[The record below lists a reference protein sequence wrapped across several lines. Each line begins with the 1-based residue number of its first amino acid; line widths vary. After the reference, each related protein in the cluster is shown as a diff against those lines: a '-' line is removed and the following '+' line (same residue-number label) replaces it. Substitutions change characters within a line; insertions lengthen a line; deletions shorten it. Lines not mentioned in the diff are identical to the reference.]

1 MLKQI
6 SFVFFVL
13 LIGCYIRVNC
23 EELKH
28 LTNEV
33 EVNVPANLTWELY
46 RHLGISKLAAQQLKH
61 VIQRIQVLKGDGG
74 VGTVLKL
81 TFVPGNSSY
90 TEIFNVIDDQK
101 RVKVAQ
107 TLEGGCLEIGCSIQL
122 VRFDIIEKSP
132 SKSIIKSDISY
143 AVKKEFQAKDPKPNI
158 QCLAAV
164 AQVAKYY
171 LERANWD

>member
-13 LIGCYIRVNC
+13 LIGCYIRVHC

-61 VIQRIQVLKGDGG
+61 VIQRIHVLKGDGG

-81 TFVPGNSSY
+81 TFVPG
-90 TEIFNVIDDQK
+90 T
-101 RVKVAQ
+101 
-107 TLEGGCLEIGCSIQL
+107 
-122 VRFDIIEKSP
+122 
-132 SKSIIKSDISY
+132 
-143 AVKKEFQAKDPKPNI
+143 
-158 QCLAAV
+158 
-164 AQVAKYY
+164 
-171 LERANWD
+171 

>member
-1 MLKQI
+1 
-6 SFVFFVL
+6 
-13 LIGCYIRVNC
+13 
-23 EELKH
+23 
-28 LTNEV
+28 
-33 EVNVPANLTWELY
+33 
-46 RHLGISKLAAQQLKH
+46 
-61 VIQRIQVLKGDGG
+61 
-74 VGTVLKL
+74 
-81 TFVPGNSSY
+81 NSSY
-90 TEIFNVIDDQK
+90 TEKFNVIDDQK

-164 AQVAKYY
+164 AQAAKYY
-171 LERANWD
+171 LERANWA

>member
-61 VIQRIQVLKGDGG
+61 VIQRIQVLK
-74 VGTVLKL
+74 
-81 TFVPGNSSY
+81 GNSSY

-171 LERANWD
+171 LERANWA

>member
-1 MLKQI
+1 MLKEI

-46 RHLGISKLAAQQLKH
+46 SHLGISKLAAQQLKH

-90 TEIFNVIDDQK
+90 TAIFNVIDDQK

-122 VRFDIIEKSP
+122 
-132 SKSIIKSDISY
+132 
-143 AVKKEFQAKDPKPNI
+143 KEFQAKDPKPNI

-171 LERANWD
+171 LERAN

>member
-61 VIQRIQVLKGDGG
+61 VITDSSFERLFQYES
-74 VGTVLKL
+74 
-81 TFVPGNSSY
+81 GNSSY

-132 SKSIIKSDISY
+132 SKSIIKSYISY
-143 AVKKEFQAKDPKPNI
+143 AVKKEFQAKDPRPNI

-171 LERANWD
+171 LERANWA

>member
-46 RHLGISKLAAQQLKH
+46 RHLGSSKLAAQRLKH

-74 VGTVLKL
+74 VGTD
-81 TFVPGNSSY
+81 SSY

-101 RVKVAQ
+101 RVKLAL

-171 LERANWD
+171 LERAN